1 MAFTQGVSGLNAAS
15 SQLDTIGNNIANSQ
29 TVGFKKSRTEFA
41 DLYAG
46 AKAGLGVQVSGI
58 TQGFSQGALE
68 TTDRSLDLAID
79 GGGFFRLTDGQQT
92 TYSRN
97 GQFQMDANGF
107 LVNNTGGK
115 LTGYPVDDPASANPV
130 VLAGAQ
136 PVALKVAQGDLD
148 ANATTNGSMTFN
160 LNSTDPAKVNTN
172 GNAIAFD
179 AGNPKSYNWQ
189 TSLTTYDSQG
199 NAQQANLYFAKSATE
214 NNKWNV
220 HALVNGQELVTN
232 PGYYSANRTAGNSNA
247 NLTSTVTDQSNA
259 DFGKNLD
266 VSFGANRS
274 YTVRGEQGQI
284 LSNGTLGNNN
294 RIDVAGLNIAV
305 NGTPGNGDSFRFQ
318 ATNQLEFNENGKLIG
333 GANLALAFNPNNGAA
348 NVNASI
354 DLSSVT
360 QNSGSFVVKAANQ
373 DGYAAGSLTGIS
385 IADNGDVLGNYS
397 NNQSR
402 ALGRVA
408 LASFTNEQGL
418 KPDGNNGWL
427 ATTGSGQ
434 ELLGSA
440 GTGQLGSLLSGT
452 LENSNVDLAS
462 ELVTMIV
469 AQRNYQANSQT
480 IKTQDQIL
488 QTMVSLR

>member
-79 GGGFFRLTDGQQT
+79 GGGFFRLSDGQQT

-115 LTGYPVDDPASANPV
+115 LTGYPVDDATSANPV

-136 PVALKVAQGDLD
+136 PVALQVAQGDLD
-148 ANATTNGSMTFN
+148 ASATTGGSMTFN

-172 GNAIAFD
+172 GGAIAFD
-179 AGNPKSYNWQ
+179 ASNPKSYNWQ

-199 NAQQANLYFAKSATE
+199 NAQQVNMYFVKSPTADNAWT
-214 NNKWNV
+214 V
-220 HALVNGQELVTN
+220 HAMNKGEEVGT
-232 PGYYSANRTAGNSNA
+232 SN
-247 NLTSTVTDQSNA
+247 
-259 DFGKNLD
+259 
-266 VSFGANRS
+266 
-274 YTVRGEQGQI
+274 
-284 LSNGTLGNNN
+284 LS
-294 RIDVAGLNIAV
+294 
-305 NGTPGNGDSFRFQ
+305 
-318 ATNQLEFNENGKLIG
+318 FNENGKITG
-333 GANLALAFNPNNGAA
+333 GDTLNLAFNPNNGAA
-348 NVNASI
+348 NFNASI
-354 DLSSVT
+354 DLSNVT

>member
-15 SQLDTIGNNIANSQ
+15 SQLDTIGHNIANSQ
-29 TVGFKKSRTEFA
+29 TVGYKKSRTEFA

-68 TTDRSLDLAID
+68 TTDRDLDLAID

-97 GQFQMDANGF
+97 GQFQMDSNGF

-115 LTGYPVDDPASANPV
+115 LTGYPVDDPTSASPV

-136 PVALKVAQGDLD
+136 PVALQVAQGDLD
-148 ANATTNGSMTFN
+148 ASATTSGSMTFN
-160 LNSTDPAKVNTN
+160 LNSTDTARVDAN
-172 GNAIAFD
+172 GDAIAFD
-179 AGNPKSYNWQ
+179 ATNPKSYNWQ

-199 NAQQANLYFAKSATE
+199 NAQQVNMYFVKSAAADNAWT
-214 NNKWNV
+214 V
-220 HALVNGQELVTN
+220 HAMNK
-232 PGYYSANRTAGNSNA
+232 GNEVGTS
-247 NLTSTVTDQSNA
+247 NLTFSES
-259 DFGKNLD
+259 GKITGGD
-266 VSFGANRS
+266 
-274 YTVRGEQGQI
+274 
-284 LSNGTLGNNN
+284 TLN
-294 RIDVAGLNIAV
+294 
-305 NGTPGNGDSFRFQ
+305 
-318 ATNQLEFNENGKLIG
+318 
-333 GANLALAFNPNNGAA
+333 LAFNPDNGAA
-348 NVNASI
+348 NIDADI
-354 DLSSVT
+354 DLANVT
-360 QNSGSFVVKAANQ
+360 QNSGSFVVKAAGQ

-385 IADNGDVLGNYS
+385 IADNGDVMGNYS

-418 KPDGNNGWL
+418 KPDGNNAWV
-427 ATTGSGQ
+427 ATTNSGQ

-469 AQRNYQANSQT
+469 AQRNYQANAQT

-488 QTMVSLR
+488 QTMVNLR

>member
-15 SQLDTIGNNIANSQ
+15 SQLDTIGHNIANSQ
-29 TVGFKKSRTEFA
+29 TVGYKKSRTEFA

-46 AKAGLGVQVSGI
+46 AKAGLGVQVSAI

-68 TTDRSLDLAID
+68 TTDRELDLAID

-97 GQFQMDANGF
+97 GQFQMDSNGF

-115 LTGYPVDDPASANPV
+115 LTGYPVDDPTAANPV

-136 PVALKVAQGDLD
+136 PVAIQVAQGDLD
-148 ANATTNGSMTFN
+148 ASATTSGSMTFN
-160 LNSTDPAKVNTN
+160 LNSTDKAKVDAD

-179 AGNPKSYNWQ
+179 ATNPRSYNWQ

-199 NAQQANLYFAKSATE
+199 NAQQVNMYFVKSAT
-214 NNKWNV
+214 NNNSWT
-220 HALVNGQELVTN
+220 VN
-232 PGYYSANRTAGNSNA
+232 ARSNGEDVGSS
-247 NLTSTVTDQSNA
+247 NLT
-259 DFGKNLD
+259 
-266 VSFGANRS
+266 
-274 YTVRGEQGQI
+274 
-284 LSNGTLGNNN
+284 
-294 RIDVAGLNIAV
+294 
-305 NGTPGNGDSFRFQ
+305 
-318 ATNQLEFNENGKLIG
+318 FNENGKIIG
-333 GANLALAFNPNNGAA
+333 GDTLGLRIDPRNGAEVINA
-348 NVNASI
+348 NI

-360 QNSGSFVVKAANQ
+360 QNSGSFVVKAAGQ

-385 IADNGDVLGNYS
+385 IADNGDVLGKYS

-418 KPDGNNGWL
+418 KPDGNNAWV
-427 ATTGSGQ
+427 ATTNSGQ

-452 LENSNVDLAS
+452 LESSNVDLAA

-469 AQRNYQANSQT
+469 AQRNYQANAQT

>member
-15 SQLDTIGNNIANSQ
+15 SQLDTIGHNIANSQ

-68 TTDRSLDLAID
+68 TTDRNLDLAID

-107 LVNNTGGK
+107 LVNNTGGR

-136 PVALKVAQGDLD
+136 PVALQVAQGDLD
-148 ANATTNGSMTFN
+148 ASATTSGNMTFN
-160 LNSTDPAKVNTN
+160 LDSTDTARVNAN
-172 GNAIAFD
+172 GDAIAFD
-179 AGNPKSYNWQ
+179 ADNPKSYNWQ

-199 NAQQANLYFAKSATE
+199 NAQQVNMYFVKSATDS
-214 NNKWNV
+214 NSWTV
-220 HALVNGQELVTN
+220 HALNK
-232 PGYYSANRTAGNSNA
+232 GNEVGTSNLA
-247 NLTSTVTDQSNA
+247 
-259 DFGKNLD
+259 
-266 VSFGANRS
+266 
-274 YTVRGEQGQI
+274 
-284 LSNGTLGNNN
+284 
-294 RIDVAGLNIAV
+294 
-305 NGTPGNGDSFRFQ
+305 
-318 ATNQLEFNENGKLIG
+318 FNENGKITG
-333 GANLALAFNPNNGAA
+333 GDTLNLAINPGNGAA
-348 NVNASI
+348 QINANI

-360 QNSGSFVVKAANQ
+360 QNSGSFVVKAAGQN
-373 DGYAAGSLTGIS
+373 GYAAGSLTGIS

-418 KPDGNNGWL
+418 RPDGNNAWV
-427 ATTGSGQ
+427 ATTNSGQ

>member
-15 SQLDTIGNNIANSQ
+15 SQLDTIGHNIANSQ

-46 AKAGLGVQVSGI
+46 AKAGLGVQVSAI

-68 TTDRSLDLAID
+68 TTDRELDLAID

-97 GQFQMDANGF
+97 GQFQMDSNGF
-107 LVNNTGGK
+107 LVNNTGGR
-115 LTGYPVDDPASANPV
+115 LTGYPVDDPTSANPV

-136 PVALKVAQGDLD
+136 PVALQVPQGDID
-148 ANATTNGSMTFN
+148 ASATTTGSMTFN
-160 LNSTDPAKVNTN
+160 LPSNDTAKD
-172 GNAIAFD
+172 NANFD
-179 AGNPKSYNWQ
+179 ASDPKTYNWQ
-189 TSLTTYDSQG
+189 APLTTYDSQG
-199 NAQQANLYFAKSATE
+199 NAQQVSMYFVKTGSNEWTMNARSGGNDVGSLDLE
-214 NNKWNV
+214 FD
-220 HALVNGQELVTN
+220 VNG
-232 PGYYSANRTAGNSNA
+232 
-247 NLTSTVTDQSNA
+247 NLT
-259 DFGKNLD
+259 
-266 VSFGANRS
+266 
-274 YTVRGEQGQI
+274 
-284 LSNGTLGNNN
+284 GN
-294 RIDVAGLNIAV
+294 
-305 NGTPGNGDSFRFQ
+305 T
-318 ATNQLEFNENGKLIG
+318 
-333 GANLALAFNPNNGAA
+333 NLALAINPGNGAA
-348 NVNASI
+348 NIAANI
-354 DLSSVT
+354 DLAGVT
-360 QNSGSFVVKAANQ
+360 QNSGDFNVKAATQN
-373 DGYAAGSLTGIS
+373 GYAAGSLTGIS
-385 IADNGDVLGNYS
+385 IADNGNVMGNYS

-418 KPDGNNGWL
+418 KPDGNNAWL
-427 ATTGSGQ
+427 ATTNSGQ

-452 LENSNVDLAS
+452 LENSNVDLAA

>member
-15 SQLDTIGNNIANSQ
+15 SQLDTIGHNIANSQ
-29 TVGFKKSRTEFA
+29 TVGYKKSRTEFA

-58 TQGFSQGALE
+58 TQGFAQGALE
-68 TTDRSLDLAID
+68 TTDRNLDLAID
-79 GGGFFRLTDGQQT
+79 GGGFFRLTDGQQV

-115 LTGYPVDDPASANPV
+115 LMGYPVDDPTSANPV

-136 PVALKVAQGDLD
+136 PVSLQVAQGDLD
-148 ANATTNGSMTFN
+148 ASATTSGKMTFN
-160 LNSTDPAKVNTN
+160 LDSTDKIRVDTE
-172 GNAIAFD
+172 GNPIPFNAND
-179 AGNPKSYNWQ
+179 PKSYNWQ

-199 NAQQANLYFAKSATE
+199 NAQQVSLYFVKTDTNTWEVNTRTALANAPELPDKNRGATGLAADGWQAPSDPNGNGVWQKVEGERTLYATVEGAQNGAGGIVKQYSEDTGSTLLNFGSNGQISSTNSRTGNIDGGYSAMPE
-214 NNKWNV
+214 NSQF
-220 HALVNGQELVTN
+220 AIQGERVNGATM
-232 PGYYSANRTAGNSNA
+232 AIR
-247 NLTSTVTDQSNA
+247 
-259 DFGKNLD
+259 LD
-266 VSFGANRS
+266 AK
-274 YTVRGEQGQI
+274 
-284 LSNGTLGNNN
+284 NGTAP
-294 RIDVAGLNIAV
+294 V
-305 NGTPGNGDSFRFQ
+305 T
-318 ATNQLEFNENGKLIG
+318 
-333 GANLALAFNPNNGAA
+333 AN
-348 NVNASI
+348 I
-354 DLSSVT
+354 DLSGIS
-360 QNSGSFVVKAANQ
+360 QNSGSFVVKEAGQN
-373 DGYAAGSLTGIS
+373 GYAAGSLTGIS
-385 IADNGDVLGNYS
+385 VAENGDVMGNYS

-418 KPDGNNGWL
+418 KPDGNNGWV
-427 ATTGSGQ
+427 ATGKSGQ

-452 LENSNVDLAS
+452 LENSNVDLAA

-469 AQRNYQANSQT
+469 AQRNYQANAQT

-488 QTMVSLR
+488 QTMVNLR

>member
-107 LVNNTGGK
+107 LVNNTGSK
-115 LTGYPVDDPASANPV
+115 LTGYPVDDAMSANPV

-136 PVALKVAQGDLD
+136 PVALQVAQGDLE
-148 ANATTNGSMTFN
+148 ASATTSAAMTFN
-160 LNSTDPAKVNTN
+160 LDSSSKAIRDNNGQPVTIDPAS
-172 GNAIAFD
+172 
-179 AGNPKSYNWQ
+179 PKTYNWQ
-189 TSLTTYDSQG
+189 TSLTMYDSQG
-199 NAQQANLYFAKSATE
+199 NDHQLNLYFQKGAD
-214 NNKWNV
+214 
-220 HALVNGQELVTN
+220 NGWSIAGYSGGNYVTG
-232 PGYYSANRTAGNSNA
+232 GY
-247 NLTSTVTDQSNA
+247 VTFD
-259 DFGKNLD
+259 
-266 VSFGANRS
+266 
-274 YTVRGEQGQI
+274 T
-284 LSNGTLGNNN
+284 
-294 RIDVAGLNIAV
+294 
-305 NGTPGNGDSFRFQ
+305 
-318 ATNQLEFNENGKLIG
+318 NGKIRPN
-333 GANLALAFNPNNGAA
+333 GAGEAALAVDLDPRNGAERI
-348 NVNASI
+348 NASVDI
-354 DLSSVT
+354 SGVT

-418 KPDGNNGWL
+418 RPDGNNGWL

-469 AQRNYQANSQT
+469 AQRNYQANAQT

>member
-58 TQGFSQGALE
+58 TQGFAQGALE
-68 TTDRSLDLAID
+68 TTDRDLDLAID
-79 GGGFFRLTDGQQT
+79 GGGFFRLTDGQQV

-97 GQFQMDANGF
+97 GQFQMDSEGY
-107 LVNNTGGK
+107 LVNNTGAQ
-115 LTGYPVDDPASANPV
+115 LTGYPVDDPTSANPV

-136 PVALKVAQGDLD
+136 PVALQVAQGDLD
-148 ANATTNGSMTFN
+148 ASATTSGSMTFN
-160 LNSTDPAKVNTN
+160 LDSTDTAKVDAD
-172 GNAIAFD
+172 GNALAFD
-179 AGNPKSYNWQ
+179 ATNPDTYNWQ

-199 NAQQANLYFAKSATE
+199 NAQQVNMYFVKSATAD
-214 NNKWNV
+214 NAWTV
-220 HALVNGQELVTN
+220 HALNG
-232 PGYYSANRTAGNSNA
+232 GNE
-247 NLTSTVTDQSNA
+247 V
-259 DFGKNLD
+259 
-266 VSFGANRS
+266 
-274 YTVRGEQGQI
+274 
-284 LSNGTLGNNN
+284 GTL
-294 RIDVAGLNIAV
+294 DMA
-305 NGTPGNGDSFRFQ
+305 
-318 ATNQLEFNENGKLIG
+318 FNANGKLAG
-333 GANLALAFNPNNGAA
+333 ETDLNLAFNPNNGAA
-348 NVNASI
+348 NIAATI
-354 DLSSVT
+354 DLASVT

-373 DGYAAGSLTGIS
+373 NGYAAGSLTGIS
-385 IADNGDVLGNYS
+385 IADNGDVMGNYS

-418 KPDGNNGWL
+418 QPDGNNGWV
-427 ATTGSGQ
+427 ATSKSGQ

-452 LENSNVDLAS
+452 LENSNVDLAA

-469 AQRNYQANSQT
+469 AQRNYQANAQT

>member
-15 SQLDTIGNNIANSQ
+15 SQLDTIGHNIANSQ

-46 AKAGLGVQVSGI
+46 AKAGLGVQVSAI

-68 TTDRSLDLAID
+68 TTDRDLDLAIQ
-79 GGGFFRLTDGQQT
+79 GGGFFRLTDGQQV

-97 GQFQMDANGF
+97 GQFQMDSNGF

-115 LTGYPVDDPASANPV
+115 LTGYPVDDPTSANPV

-136 PVALKVAQGDLD
+136 PVAIQVAQGDLD
-148 ANATTNGSMTFN
+148 ASATTSGSMTFN
-160 LNSTDPAKVNTN
+160 LNSTDTAKVDTN

-179 AGNPKSYNWQ
+179 ATNPKSYNWQ

-199 NAQQANLYFAKSATE
+199 NAQQVNMYFVKSATAD
-214 NNKWNV
+214 NSWTV
-220 HALVNGQELVTN
+220 HALNK
-232 PGYYSANRTAGNSNA
+232 GNEVGTS
-247 NLTSTVTDQSNA
+247 NLT
-259 DFGKNLD
+259 
-266 VSFGANRS
+266 
-274 YTVRGEQGQI
+274 
-284 LSNGTLGNNN
+284 
-294 RIDVAGLNIAV
+294 
-305 NGTPGNGDSFRFQ
+305 
-318 ATNQLEFNENGKLIG
+318 FNENGKITG
-333 GANLALAFNPNNGAA
+333 GDTLNLSFNPNNGAA
-348 NVNASI
+348 NINANI
-354 DLSSVT
+354 DLANVT
-360 QNSGSFVVKAANQ
+360 QNSGSFVVKAAGQN
-373 DGYAAGSLTGIS
+373 GYAAGSLTGIS
-385 IADNGDVLGNYS
+385 IADNGDVMGKYS

-418 KPDGNNGWL
+418 KPDGNNAWV
-427 ATTGSGQ
+427 ATTNSGQ

-440 GTGQLGSLLSGT
+440 GTGQLGSLLSQT
-452 LENSNVDLAS
+452 LESSNVDLAS

-469 AQRNYQANSQT
+469 AQRNYQANAQT

>member
-15 SQLDTIGNNIANSQ
+15 SQLDTIGHNIANSQ

-46 AKAGLGVQVSGI
+46 AKAGLGVQVSAI
-58 TQGFSQGALE
+58 TQSFSQGAME
-68 TTDRSLDLAID
+68 TTDRDLDLAIQ
-79 GGGFFRLTDGQQT
+79 GGGFFRLTDGQQV

-115 LTGYPVDDPASANPV
+115 LMGYPVDDPASANPV

-136 PVALKVAQGDLD
+136 PVALQVAQGDLD
-148 ANATTNGSMTFN
+148 ASATTTGNMTFN
-160 LNSTDPAKVNTN
+160 LDSTDTARVDAN
-172 GNAIAFD
+172 GNALAFD
-179 AGNPKSYNWQ
+179 ATNPKSYNWQ

-199 NAQQANLYFAKSATE
+199 NAQQVNMYFVKSATD
-214 NNKWNV
+214 NNSWTV
-220 HALVNGQELVTN
+220 HALNK
-232 PGYYSANRTAGNSNA
+232 GNEVGTS
-247 NLTSTVTDQSNA
+247 NLT
-259 DFGKNLD
+259 
-266 VSFGANRS
+266 
-274 YTVRGEQGQI
+274 
-284 LSNGTLGNNN
+284 
-294 RIDVAGLNIAV
+294 
-305 NGTPGNGDSFRFQ
+305 
-318 ATNQLEFNENGKLIG
+318 FNENGKITG
-333 GANLALAFNPNNGAA
+333 GDTLNLAINPGNGAA
-348 NVNASI
+348 PINANI
-354 DLSSVT
+354 DLTSVT
-360 QNSGSFVVKAANQ
+360 QNSGSFVVNAASQN
-373 DGYAAGSLTGIS
+373 GYAAGSLTGIS
-385 IADNGDVLGNYS
+385 IADNGDVLGKYS

-418 KPDGNNGWL
+418 KPDGNNAWL
-427 ATTGSGQ
+427 ATTNSGQ

-469 AQRNYQANSQT
+469 AQRNYQANAQT

-488 QTMVSLR
+488 QTMVNLR

>member
-15 SQLDTIGNNIANSQ
+15 SQLDTIGHNIANSQ

-46 AKAGLGVQVSGI
+46 AKAGLGVQVSAI
-58 TQGFSQGALE
+58 TQSFSQGAME
-68 TTDRSLDLAID
+68 TTDRDLDLAIQ
-79 GGGFFRLTDGQQT
+79 GGGFFRLTDGQQV

-115 LTGYPVDDPASANPV
+115 LMGYPVDDPASANPV

-136 PVALKVAQGDLD
+136 PVALQVAQGDLD
-148 ANATTNGSMTFN
+148 ASATTSGNMTFN
-160 LNSTDPAKVNTN
+160 LDSTDTARVDAN
-172 GNAIAFD
+172 GNALAFD
-179 AGNPKSYNWQ
+179 ASNPKSYNWQ

-199 NAQQANLYFAKSATE
+199 NAQQVNMYFVKSATD
-214 NNKWNV
+214 NNSWMV
-220 HALVNGQELVTN
+220 HALNK
-232 PGYYSANRTAGNSNA
+232 GNEVGTS
-247 NLTSTVTDQSNA
+247 NLT
-259 DFGKNLD
+259 
-266 VSFGANRS
+266 
-274 YTVRGEQGQI
+274 
-284 LSNGTLGNNN
+284 
-294 RIDVAGLNIAV
+294 
-305 NGTPGNGDSFRFQ
+305 
-318 ATNQLEFNENGKLIG
+318 FNENGKITG
-333 GANLALAFNPNNGAA
+333 GDTLNLAINPGNGAA
-348 NVNASI
+348 PINANI
-354 DLSSVT
+354 DLTSVT
-360 QNSGSFVVKAANQ
+360 QNSGSFVVNAASQN
-373 DGYAAGSLTGIS
+373 GYAAGSLTGIS
-385 IADNGDVLGNYS
+385 IADNGDVLGKYS

-418 KPDGNNGWL
+418 KPDGNNAWV
-427 ATTGSGQ
+427 ATTNSGQ

-469 AQRNYQANSQT
+469 AQRNYQANAQT

-488 QTMVSLR
+488 QTMVNLR

>member
-29 TVGFKKSRTEFA
+29 TVGYKKSRTEFA

-58 TQGFSQGALE
+58 TQGFAQGALE
-68 TTDRSLDLAID
+68 TTDRDLDLAID

-97 GQFQMDANGF
+97 GQFQMDSEGF

-115 LTGYPVDDPASANPV
+115 LTGYPVDDPAAANPT

-136 PVALKVAQGDLD
+136 PVALQVAQGDLD
-148 ANATTNGSMTFN
+148 ASATTGGSMTFN
-160 LNSTDPAKVNTN
+160 LDSTDTAKVDAN
-172 GNAIAFD
+172 GDVIAFD
-179 AGNPKSYNWQ
+179 ATDPKSYNWQ

-199 NAQQANLYFAKSATE
+199 NAQQVNMYFVKSAAADNAWT
-214 NNKWNV
+214 V
-220 HALVNGQELVTN
+220 HAMNK
-232 PGYYSANRTAGNSNA
+232 GNEVGTSNLA
-247 NLTSTVTDQSNA
+247 
-259 DFGKNLD
+259 
-266 VSFGANRS
+266 
-274 YTVRGEQGQI
+274 
-284 LSNGTLGNNN
+284 
-294 RIDVAGLNIAV
+294 
-305 NGTPGNGDSFRFQ
+305 
-318 ATNQLEFNENGKLIG
+318 FNESGNIIG
-333 GANLALAFNPNNGAA
+333 GDTLNLAFNPNNGAA
-348 NVNASI
+348 NIDADI
-354 DLSSVT
+354 DLANVT
-360 QNSGSFVVKAANQ
+360 QNSGSFVVKAAGQ

-385 IADNGDVLGNYS
+385 IAENGDVMGNYS

-408 LASFTNEQGL
+408 LAGFTNEQGL
-418 KPDGNNGWL
+418 KPDGNNGWV
-427 ATTGSGQ
+427 ATTNSGQ

-469 AQRNYQANSQT
+469 AQRNYQANAQT

-488 QTMVSLR
+488 QTMVNLR